1 MVVFYNQFGVNGR
14 LGNQMFQYAF
24 MLGRAK
30 AFETKAYLPKRDS
43 ANSYE
48 STNDICEFS
57 LVNDDISI
65 SHFDM
70 NYHGQ
75 SMNFNES
82 RFSFDPNVMH
92 VDKTKH
98 AFYHGYFQSEKY
110 FKEHREDLL
119 KCFSIARPSNTF
131 SEYKALIDTTD
142 SVSVHLRFGDY
153 VNQSNYHTNLSQTMY
168 YYNALQSIKDID
180 QKKVFVFSDE
190 TEKAKEWF
198 QNYMEEIT
206 DVIYVDGPLSS
217 AENLILQSC
226 CKTNII
232 ANSSFSWWA
241 AWLNVNE
248 KKVVY
253 APRQWFGPD
262 GPKDT
267 QDVYCHGWIITQ

>member
-1 MVVFYNQFGVNGR
+1 MTVFYNQFGVNGR

-30 AFETKAYLPKRDS
+30 AFETIAQLPKRES
-43 ANSYE
+43 ENSYE
-48 STNDICEFS
+48 STNDICKFS
-57 LVNDDISI
+57 LASNDVVLGPFHI
-65 SHFDM
+65 
-70 NYHGQ
+70 NYDEPA
-75 SMNFNES
+75 MNFNES

-92 VDKTKH
+92 VDKTKN

-119 KCFSIARPSNTF
+119 KCFSILEPSSQF
-131 SEYKALIDTTD
+131 YEYKVLIERTD

-153 VNQSNYHTNLSQTMY
+153 VGQSNYHTNLSQTMY
-168 YYNALQSIKDID
+168 YYNALQAI
-180 QKKVFVFSDE
+180 QKLEKKQVFVFSDE

-206 DVIYVDGPLSS
+206 DVVYVDGPLSS
-217 AENLILQSC
+217 AENLILQSG

-241 AWLNVNE
+241 AWLNVNQN
-248 KKVVY
+248 KTVY

-267 QDVYCHGWIITQ
+267 QDVYCNEWIIIQ